1 MTIEELKQ
9 EVMIESQNKPKQWRL
24 GQFVFNYIDDKY
36 GVSRIV
42 QFNDNVDCF
51 YDDKNIDNFLCQAL
65 KYINNF

>member
-9 EVMIESQNKPKQWRL
+9 GVMIESQNKPKQWRL
-24 GQFVFNYIDDKY
+24 GQFVFNYIDEKY